1 MRALVLGLAVV
12 MAGCATA
19 DMSSV
24 NAPLNASTSAPR
36 PETASELGVDGDV
49 IALAFSGGGARA
61 ASFSYGVLLE
71 LRDRRDAGGTR
82 LIDRVAL
89 VTAVSGGAITA
100 AWLGQHGPDGLD
112 GFRAAALDKDWAGK
126 INSSFVWPG
135 NWGPL
140 LGGGMN
146 DRGRLAG
153 WLDKEVFGSAAMA
166 DLRARPRV
174 VINATDL
181 YTGAPFA
188 FAPAYFEAICSD
200 LSKVKVADAVAASM
214 AVPLAFRPTVVEA
227 YPKSCGPMPA
237 WVEKARADRSAPVL
251 LRQTALAFEAYRDPA
266 KMKYLH
272 LVDGGVADNFGLS
285 SLTTIREASG
295 TPYGPFS
302 ARDAVKVRR
311 VTFLVVNAERTF
323 HADWAMN
330 AKGPGGVEA
339 FGSMVDVLIDATKR
353 NAYDAFRGML
363 KEWEREL
370 VEYRCGLPADEASAL
385 GAGPGWD
392 CRDVGFRLDMV
403 SFADLPPKDYEELGA
418 LATDV
423 SLPREKI
430 DALIAG
436 GRAAVA
442 GNALVRE
449 VGR

>member
-1 MRALVLGLAVV
+1 MRAIVLGLAV
-12 MAGCATA
+12 MTAGCATA
-19 DMSSV
+19 DMSPV
-24 NAPLNASTSAPR
+24 NQPMLAPR
-36 PETASELGVDGDV
+36 AETVSDLGVDGDV

-100 AWLGQHGPDGLD
+100 AWLGQHGADGLD
-112 GFRAAALDKDWAGK
+112 GFRAAALDKDWTRK
-126 INSSFVWPG
+126 IHSSLAWPG

-146 DRGRLAG
+146 DRGKLAG
-153 WLDKEVFGSAAMA
+153 WLDREVFAGATMA
-166 DLRARPRV
+166 DIRARPRV

-200 LSKVKVADAVAASM
+200 LSRVKVSDAVAASM
-214 AVPLAFRPTVVEA
+214 AVPLAFRPTVVET

-237 WVEKARADRSAPVL
+237 WVEKAKADRSAPVG

-285 SLTTIREASG
+285 SLTTIRQASG
-295 TPYGPFS
+295 APYGPFS

-311 VTFLVVNAERTF
+311 VTFLVVNAETTAR
-323 HADWAMN
+323 ADWPMT
-330 AKGPGGVEA
+330 AKGPGGIAVMDA
-339 FGSMVDVLIDATKR
+339 ALDVSIDASKR
-353 NAYDAFRGML
+353 NAYDAFGGML
-363 KEWEREL
+363 REWERAL
-370 VEYRCGLPADEASAL
+370 VDYRCGLSVDEAKAL

-392 CRDVGFRLDMV
+392 CKDVGFRLDMM
-403 SFADLPPKDYEELGA
+403 SFADLPPKEYEELGA
-418 LATDV
+418 LATEV
-423 SLPREKI
+423 SLPREKV

-449 VGR
+449 VGAE